1 MQFETVTQ
9 SQQAPAVQNASEPEA
24 HAPSQAETQPPQEES
39 QLKEVNGEAAL
50 AKALFERG
58 TKLPDSPHPK
68 AAVNETTSCPGV
80 YYPDQLALTYHER
93 TWGTR

>member
-1 MQFETVTQ
+1 MRIQPETATQAQNTGTLQ
-9 SQQAPAVQNASEPEA
+9 SQQVPAVQNASEPEA

-58 TKLPDSPHPK
+58 TKLPNSPHPK
-68 AAVNETTSCPGV
+68 AAVNETTSCPGAV
-80 YYPDQLALTYHER
+80 ENPCA
-93 TWGTR
+93 